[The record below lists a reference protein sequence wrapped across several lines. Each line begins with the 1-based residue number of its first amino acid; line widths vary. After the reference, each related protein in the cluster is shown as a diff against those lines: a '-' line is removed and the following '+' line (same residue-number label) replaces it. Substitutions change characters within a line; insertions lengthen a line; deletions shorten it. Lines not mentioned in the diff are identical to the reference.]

1 LKRLAEPTRILR
13 TGNPGALTVD
23 LLELLLDREH
33 EFLGDP
39 RELMLTLAP
48 YHHCARRLG
57 EDPSELF
64 DTVAAGAPATL
75 RDAVRTFG
83 RRDDI
88 EPEAFGFAVVETADG
103 PEYIRTV

>member
-1 LKRLAEPTRILR
+1 LKRLAGPTRILR
-13 TGNPGALTVD
+13 SGNPGALTV
-23 LLELLLDREH
+23 ELLNRLLDGEDEYLR
-33 EFLGDP
+33 DP

-57 EDPSELF
+57 EEPGELF
-64 DTVAAGAPATL
+64 DVVAAGAPPTL

-88 EPEAFGFAVVETADG
+88 EPESFGFAIVETAEG
-103 PEYIRTV
+103 PEYLRTI

>member
-1 LKRLAEPTRILR
+1 MRRLAGPTRIAR
-13 TGNPGALTVD
+13 TGHPGVLTSD
-23 LLELLLDREH
+23 LLELLLTREH
-33 EFLGDP
+33 EFLQDP

-48 YHHCARRLG
+48 YHHLARWLG
-57 EDPSELF
+57 EDAGELF

-88 EPEAFGFAVVETADG
+88 EPEKFGFAIVETADG
-103 PEYIRTV
+103 PEYFRTL